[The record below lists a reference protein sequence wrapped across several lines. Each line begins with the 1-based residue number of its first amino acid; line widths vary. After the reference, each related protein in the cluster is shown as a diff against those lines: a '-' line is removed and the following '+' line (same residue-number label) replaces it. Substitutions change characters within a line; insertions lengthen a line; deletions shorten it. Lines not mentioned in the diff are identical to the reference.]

1 MMNNPYNTYIPT
13 YNRPTIEQS
22 LQQFSGL
29 LNQYQQMQQPP
40 QQNVQVPLSNQGR
53 WYYVTDYNEVAT
65 TPTPQDGTASLFVN
79 LDKGVLW
86 SKKFVNGANS
96 IQAFSIQPLNEFG
109 TQLPQ
114 PTPQPVQSVESQPSI
129 SLEDILGEIKNLSER
144 VGKLEDVKHRKD
156 STSKSTNKTVDE

>member
-1 MMNNPYNTYIPT
+1 MNNPYGSYMPN

-40 QQNVQVPLSNQGR
+40 QMSVQVPLSNQGR

-96 IQAFSIQPLNEFG
+96 IQAFSIQPLNDFG
-109 TQLPQ
+109 GQAPQHQVQNIQVVEPQ
-114 PTPQPVQSVESQPSI
+114 PSVT
-129 SLEDILGEIKNLSER
+129 LEDVLGEIRNLSER
-144 VGKLEDVKHRKD
+144 VGKIEDAKYRKD
-156 STSKSTNKTVDE
+156 STSKSTNKTIDE